1 MENEDQPKESM
12 GFWQANPKT
21 MFALGLI
28 TGVAVMAVI
37 ALGFILNFLLSGK
50 NVSAL
55 TANNQQVAQQP
66 TAQQPTAD
74 PTAQQPTTPSQPP
87 KAVDEAKDH
96 IWGPKTAKVTLIEYS
111 DFECP
116 YCAKHYDTME
126 QIKKAYP
133 NDVRIIYR
141 HFPLSFHPNAEKAAE
156 ASECASSQGKFW
168 EMYAKIFEA
177 NKAGNMSVATWKQAA
192 KDLGL
197 DSAKFDKCLDSG
209 DMAKVVAADQAEGS
223 NAGVGGTPATFING
237 TLVEGALPFDSF
249 KTQIEAAGA
258 KN

>member
-1 MENEDQPKESM
+1 MENDQPKESM
-12 GFWQANPKT
+12 GFWQGNPKT

-28 TGVAVMAVI
+28 TGVAVMAVV
-37 ALGFILNFLLSGK
+37 ALAFIVNFLLSGK

-66 TAQQPTAD
+66 AAQQPTTD

-116 YCAKHYDTME
+116 YCAKHFDTME

-133 NDVRIIYR
+133 NDVRIVFR

-156 ASECASSQGKFW
+156 ASECAAAQGKFW
-168 EMYAKIFEA
+168 EMHDKIFAA
-177 NKAGNMSVATWKQAA
+177 NKAGAMSVDAWKQAA

-197 DSAKFDKCLDSG
+197 NTDKFNKCLDSG
-209 DMAKVVAADQAEGS
+209 EMASRIAQDQAEGS
-223 NAGVGGTPATFING
+223 AAGVGGTPATFING
-237 TLVEGALPFDSF
+237 TLVEGALPFESF

>member
-66 TAQQPTAD
+66 AAQQPTNN
-74 PTAQQPTTPSQPP
+74 PTAQQPATPSQPP

-96 IWGPKTAKVTLIEYS
+96 IWGPKTAKVTLIEYA

-116 YCAKHYDTME
+116 YCAKHFDTME

-133 NDVRIIYR
+133 NDVRIVYR

-156 ASECASSQGKFW
+156 ASECAAAQGKFW
-168 EMYAKIFEA
+168 EMHDKIFA
-177 NKAGNMSVATWKQAA
+177 AKKAGTMSVDAWKQAA

-197 DSAKFDKCLDSG
+197 NTDKFDKCLDSG
-209 DMAKVVAADQAEGS
+209 EMASVVAADQAEGS